1 MLFFIIYLDG
11 KVEIF
16 LNNSDMN
23 RFNIK
28 EVIDG
33 QVIEEL

>member
-1 MLFFIIYLDG
+1 MLFFIIYLVG

-23 RFNIK
+23 RLDMK

-33 QVIEEL
+33 FFSLI